1 VAAQRHHHLHA
12 ALCTKDTA
20 HRAHRYDNVSDEA
33 LRSQAQAGSA
43 KTNST
48 ARLLCL
54 RWQWHPCL
62 FSCCASP
69 WTVKARWSQ
78 ARQGKGTATDRS
90 ASGVTQHPGRAPPT
104 TKAAAKGLTLSC
116 PFRPGLQ
123 PPGQCQCHASVAC
136 LMRSCLYVTRRQLD
150 GPEIWRERRNCDR
163 IPESQQ

>member
-1 VAAQRHHHLHA
+1 MAAQRHHHLHA

-90 ASGVTQHPGRAPPT
+90 ASGVTQHPGRARPVAGGHMPGRSLATCVSTDDESRGERAHAAVPLPSRPP
-104 TKAAAKGLTLSC
+104 ASGAVPMPCLRCL
-116 PFRPGLQ
+116 P
-123 PPGQCQCHASVAC
+123 HAV
-136 LMRSCLYVTRRQLD
+136 MPVRNPQTTRRA
-150 GPEIWRERRNCDR
+150 
-163 IPESQQ
+163 